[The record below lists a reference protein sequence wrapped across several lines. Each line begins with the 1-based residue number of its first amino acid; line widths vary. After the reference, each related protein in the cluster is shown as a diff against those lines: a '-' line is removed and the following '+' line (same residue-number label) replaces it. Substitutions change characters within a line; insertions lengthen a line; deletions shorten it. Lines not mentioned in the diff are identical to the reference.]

1 MTTPD
6 PSFDV
11 TRGDASASRH
21 LDFALRILSKHTS
34 DPALK
39 GLTSEVLS
47 GRLGAR
53 DFAKTEQVSKA
64 LDATMPALMKRVE
77 ALPEG
82 ERQRLAEQ
90 GEATLERYLRE
101 NPEPPLPEPDAAAS
115 GPRHEGLPTPV
126 SAEPPQPAAAQPP
139 GKGRQSWRDVVVTP
153 DEPDEDDLYFQERRE
168 RGWLQ

>member
-1 MTTPD
+1 MTTPE

-11 TRGDASASRH
+11 TRGDAAASRH

-34 DPALK
+34 DPGLK
-39 GLTSEVLS
+39 GLTSDVLS

-53 DFAKTEQVSKA
+53 DFANTEQVSKA
-64 LDATMPALMKRVE
+64 LDTTMPALVKRVE
-77 ALPEG
+77 ALPEK

-101 NPEPPLPEPDAAAS
+101 NPEPPPPEPGAAPS
-115 GPRHEGLPTPV
+115 EPQHVGLTTPV
-126 SAEPPQPAAAQPP
+126 TAEPPQDAATQSP
-139 GKGRQSWRDVVVTP
+139 GRRRQSWRDVVVTP